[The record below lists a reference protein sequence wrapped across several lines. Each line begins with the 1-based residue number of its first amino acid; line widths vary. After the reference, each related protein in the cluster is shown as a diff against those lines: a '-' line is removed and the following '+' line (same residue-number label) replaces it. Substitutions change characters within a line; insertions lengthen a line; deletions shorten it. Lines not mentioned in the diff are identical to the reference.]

1 VLQDNKY
8 LAETEVETLTD
19 DKHPVSCDNR
29 GLGEGNRMKTY
40 RAGVIGVGGVSSL
53 HTDAYAALPNT
64 ELVAAADLSEAALSR
79 FAEKYGIAN
88 VYTDYRH
95 MLDEENLDIVSV
107 PTGANVRCQIVLDVA
122 ACGVHAL
129 IEKPMAIDLAE
140 ADAMIAACE
149 KAGTK
154 LAINHQRR
162 CDAQYRKAKQLI
174 DDGAIGELRHIRVMG
189 VNAGFDMSN
198 NGTHLFDAVRIFGED
213 AEWVWASVT
222 IDGRDITTDDV
233 TWADRKDTSRKEALV
248 AGDRVSAIFS
258 FKNGARAF
266 YESNREGIFGVELTG
281 TKGRLVCID
290 GSAGPYPYPLAIW
303 TPDNPAGVW
312 QPIEVP
318 DDEMN
323 QRGLGRWLCGRMI
336 TELIRAIETDSE
348 HPSSGYQGRAA
359 LELILGIYES
369 QKRGGKVKLPLSPR
383 EHPLTTL

>member
-1 VLQDNKY
+1 
-8 LAETEVETLTD
+8 
-19 DKHPVSCDNR
+19 
-29 GLGEGNRMKTY
+29 MKIY

-53 HTDAYAALPNT
+53 HTDAYMALPHT

-79 FAEKYGIAN
+79 FTEKYGIAN
-88 VYTDYRH
+88 VYTDYRR
-95 MLDEENLDIVSV
+95 MLDEQNLDIVSI
-107 PTGANVRCQIVLDVA
+107 PTGANVRHQIVLDVA
-122 ACGVHAL
+122 ESRSVIGTL
-129 IEKPMAIDLAE
+129 IEKPMAIDLME

-174 DDGAIGELRHIRVMG
+174 DDGAIGELKHIRVMG
-189 VNAGFDMSN
+189 VNAGFDMTN

-222 IDGRDITTDDV
+222 IDSREITASDV
-233 TWADRKDTSRKEALV
+233 TWADRKETSRREALV
-248 AGDRVSAIFS
+248 AGDRVSAVFS

-266 YESNREGIFGVELTG
+266 FESSREGIFGVELTG
-281 TKGRLVCID
+281 TSGRLVCID

-303 TPDNPAGVW
+303 ITGNPPGAW

-318 DDEMN
+318 GNELN
-323 QRGLGRWLCGRMI
+323 QDGLGRWLCGRMI
-336 TELIRAIETDSE
+336 TELIRAIETGSE

-369 QKRGGKVKLPLSPR
+369 QKQGKKVSLPLAQR
-383 EHPLTTL
+383 AHPLRTL